1 MKIDRKQN
9 PGPIYSIF
17 VKYKEVLLSIMT
29 HHFNNT
35 LVGEALVGEGPEIA
49 HIDLVIG
56 KKGGAVEQAFVA
68 ALASPAKGHTPL
80 LAVLEP
86 NVPTKPSTLMVNKVT
101 IKGANQAVLVF
112 GPAQAAVA
120 KAVMDCVSD
129 GLIPEDQAE
138 DIFIIVSVF
147 IEWDA
152 KDKEKVYKY
161 NYQATKFALE
171 RAITGKPTVQEV
183 LARKESSRH
192 PFA

>member
-1 MKIDRKQN
+1 
-9 PGPIYSIF
+9 
-17 VKYKEVLLSIMT
+17 MT
-29 HHFNNT
+29 HHFKDT
-35 LVGEALVGEGPEIA
+35 LVGEALVGEGPEVA

-56 KKGGAVEQAFVA
+56 KKGGAVEQAFVT

-86 NVPTKPSTLMVNKVT
+86 NLPTKPSTLMVNKVT
-101 IKGANQAVLVF
+101 IKNSAQAILMF

-129 GLIPEDQAE
+129 GLIPEEQAE
-138 DIFIIVSVF
+138 DILIIVSVF

-152 KDKEKVYKY
+152 KDKKKVFDF
-161 NYQATKFALE
+161 NYQATKFAIE
-171 RAITGKPTVQEV
+171 RAIAGKPTVQEV
-183 LARKESSRH
+183 LAKKGSSKH

>member
-1 MKIDRKQN
+1 
-9 PGPIYSIF
+9 
-17 VKYKEVLLSIMT
+17 MT

-68 ALASPAKGHTPL
+68 ALASPSKGHTPL

-86 NVPTKPSTLMVNKVT
+86 NLPTKPSTLMVNKVT
-101 IKGANQAVLVF
+101 IKNAAQAVLIF

-152 KDKEKVYKY
+152 KDKKKVYNY

-183 LARKESSRH
+183 LAKKESAKH